1 MPDRGPVYE
10 VTSET
15 EGPTLVPFDVVSG
28 PGGWMSDG
36 SVLGRVKWGP
46 VAHCPQEAAHQQLV
60 PPDVT
65 QMDFLEVLQCHAQVE
80 CFKLCLYESQG
91 SM

>member
-1 MPDRGPVYE
+1 
-10 VTSET
+10 
-15 EGPTLVPFDVVSG
+15 
-28 PGGWMSDG
+28 MSDG

-60 PPDVT
+60 PPDMT

-80 CFKLCLYESQG
+80 RFKLYLYKSQG
-91 SM
+91 SMQSLKLFYANKPNGENQDQLKYGGSCGCQ